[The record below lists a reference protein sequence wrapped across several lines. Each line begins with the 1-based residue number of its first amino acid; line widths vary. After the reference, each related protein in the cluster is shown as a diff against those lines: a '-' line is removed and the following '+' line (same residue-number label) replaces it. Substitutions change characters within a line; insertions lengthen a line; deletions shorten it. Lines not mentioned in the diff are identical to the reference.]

1 MPHVCLCHLLLLLA
15 ASLCLC
21 HTGNDN
27 GNGNALGQ
35 EVRRAAYGNFT
46 ELSQAVH
53 DSLLEHEER
62 QRESQRYGHRSKRA
76 VKRVCYGELG
86 CFEDS
91 GPFAYLE
98 MLPSPPEEI
107 NTKFYF
113 YSTRQRSDR
122 PLMELSFL
130 NMTTAF
136 RGKAKRESEA
146 QSVQNDPS
154 ASTSAPESGR
164 SSSSGSTSSSTSS
177 TNATFSTEKLSGGG
191 GGGQKKPAPS
201 IDDLEGFD
209 ELSVRVIVHGFGSA
223 CPHVWIYEMKTAL
236 MAVEDCIVICVDWEN
251 GATFPNYVRAA
262 ANTRLVGK
270 QLAMLLQNLQHHKG
284 LNLMRTHIIGFSL
297 GAHVSGFAGA
307 ELPGLSRITGLDPAG
322 PLFEAQHPKVRLD
335 SNDAEFVDVIHS
347 NGENLILGG
356 LGSWQPMGHV
366 DYYPNGGRVQTGC
379 SNLFVGAVTDFIWSA
394 QAAEDEEGRS
404 LCNHRRAYKFFIDSV
419 APRCMFPA
427 FPCASYDDFLKGK
440 CFPCAQDDED
450 LAEGVP
456 RCGNMGYYADRS
468 TGRGQLYLLTRE
480 EEPFCAHQFQ
490 LQIFNSFND
499 LPLRTIGR
507 LEAILEGDGGLNET
521 FEISE
526 KDDAEFFAGDIVSKI
541 IVPHPALGFPTT
553 LSLHYKSYSGWLSKG
568 LPHWDIDKVVLT
580 DSFGRSHSLCRP
592 STKLSS
598 GSPVRMRLQAGNCE
612 LDNQED
618 YGAYTTQPPPQPQ
631 PQATLAPATGT
642 DVPDSSVQ
650 ESGLSAAAV
659 DGVESVKQR
668 KDIFNLG
675 TSFKLAQNQTYP
687 LDQGDE
693 LPWQPILVGN
703 SLDNETA
710 EAAESSRSL
719 SDAAAVLD
727 PEPDH
732 DQAGEIFEPV
742 LKDRRLVA
750 FNRGRNLQ
758 DYGLTTEEIME
769 PVLKA
774 TTPRVKQGK
783 ELDLRQLGDPPELL
797 AQTTAAPV
805 PPSPSAAAAASAAP
819 PKMMAQLGT
828 GHTSHSATGGQ
839 EEPQTVQLLPFRLG
853 ELLQRA
859 ERYAR
864 ETLLPLISVQAPRFF
879 GFNVT
884 PHDRELARPAS
895 DQRKPRYIPR
905 YEESAFLNNN
915 TSSSQTPRSGS
926 GSGNG
931 KTRAQ
936 KAARRS
942 AVQQR
947 NLFRLMRARSAQRSD
962 EEQQQQQEQE
972 QEQEEQQQKQKV
984 QENEV
989 TYYTNMLHSE
999 SRSMRPEVPE
1009 YRPVFVDLPTY
1020 RPPVLATPTSPS
1032 ASAASASASTTV
1044 SVSGSASKNTRERA
1058 VRRRGRASSLALH

>member
-1 MPHVCLCHLLLLLA
+1 MLSASYIILA
-15 ASLCLC
+15 VLMC
-21 HTGNDN
+21 HTGN
-27 GNGNALGQ
+27 AIAQ
-35 EVRRAAYGNFT
+35 EVARTVPTAPSPAHFA

-53 DSLLEHEER
+53 DQLMEHEER
-62 QRESQRYGHRSKRA
+62 QRERVRRGHRSRRA

-98 MLPSPPEEI
+98 MLPSSPEEI

-130 NMTTAF
+130 NMTNAF
-136 RGKAKRESEA
+136 RGKRETE
-146 QSVQNDPS
+146 V
-154 ASTSAPESGR
+154 STSSPEGTSGR
-164 SSSSGSTSSSTSS
+164 SSVASAPSSMSAV
-177 TNATFSTEKLSGGG
+177 NATTFTTERP
-191 GGGQKKPAPS
+191 GGGQKKPTPS
-201 IDDLEGFD
+201 INDLEGFD

-270 QLAMLLQNLQHHKG
+270 QLAMLLRNLQQHKG
-284 LNLMRTHIIGFSL
+284 LDLMRTHVIGFSL

-335 SNDAEFVDVIHS
+335 SSDAEFVDVIHS

-419 APRCMFPA
+419 APRCLFPA
-427 FPCASYDDFLKGK
+427 FPCGNYDDFLKGR

-598 GSPVRMRLQAGNCE
+598 GSPVRLRLQAGNCE

-618 YGAYTTQPPPQPQ
+618 YGAYTTQPP
-631 PQATLAPATGT
+631 AAPPAQHAGNPTVAVPT

-650 ESGLSAAAV
+650 ESGLAASV
-659 DGVESVKQR
+659 DGVESAKQR

-675 TSFKLAQNQTYP
+675 TSFKLARNQTYP
-687 LDQGDE
+687 LVQGDE

-719 SDAAAVLD
+719 SDSI
-727 PEPDH
+727 
-732 DQAGEIFEPV
+732 AGEIFEPV
-742 LKDRRLVA
+742 LKDRRLAV
-750 FNRGRNLQ
+750 NRGRNLQ
-758 DYGLTTEEIME
+758 DYATTDSPEIVE

-783 ELDLRQLGDPPELL
+783 DLDLSESELAAGMVTTLG
-797 AQTTAAPV
+797 AIT
-805 PPSPSAAAAASAAP
+805 SAMAGSSRLPA
-819 PKMMAQLGT
+819 KTMAQVGT
-828 GHTSHSATGGQ
+828 GRSPDPD
-839 EEPQTVQLLPFRLG
+839 EPQTVQLLPFRLG

-884 PHDRELARPAS
+884 PHDREPVRPGES
-895 DQRKPRYIPR
+895 RKPRYIPR
-905 YEESAFLNNN
+905 YEESAFLN
-915 TSSSQTPRSGS
+915 TSSNSRKRS
-926 GSGNG
+926 
-931 KTRAQ
+931 Q
-936 KAARRS
+936 KASRRS
-942 AVQQR
+942 SVQQR
-947 NLFRLMRARSAQRSD
+947 NLLRLVRARSHGLEDGEDGSNEQR
-962 EEQQQQQEQE
+962 ERQREQR
-972 QEQEEQQQKQKV
+972 
-984 QENEV
+984 NEV
-989 TYYTNMLHSE
+989 NYYTNVLQSE
-999 SRSMRPEVPE
+999 SRSMRPEAPE
-1009 YRPVFVDLPTY
+1009 YRPVFIDLPTY
-1020 RPPVLATPTSPS
+1020 KPKTAAAFSTSAAVSAPL
-1032 ASAASASASTTV
+1032 ASAA
-1044 SVSGSASKNTRERA
+1044 VSGSLSVSRA
-1058 VRRRGRASSLALH
+1058 RRRGRSPKLIP

>member
-1 MPHVCLCHLLLLLA
+1 IAADSHLDIFFIIALA
-15 ASLCLC
+15 
-21 HTGNDN
+21 
-27 GNGNALGQ
+27 Q
-35 EVRRAAYGNFT
+35 EEVTSVPQYVNFT
-46 ELSQAVH
+46 ELSLAVEE
-53 DSLLEHEER
+53 SLVAHEER
-62 QRESQRYGHRSKRA
+62 QQERARHQGHRSRRA

-130 NMTTAF
+130 NMTNAF
-136 RGKAKRESEA
+136 RGKRETE
-146 QSVQNDPS
+146 P
-154 ASTSAPESGR
+154 STSAPTEGSAG
-164 SSSSGSTSSSTSS
+164 SSSSAGSGGTSASNSSQ
-177 TNATFSTEKLSGGG
+177 TFSTERPS
-191 GGGQKKPAPS
+191 GQKKATPS

-270 QLAMLLQNLQHHKG
+270 QLAMLLRNLQQHKG
-284 LNLMRTHIIGFSL
+284 LDLMRTHVIGFSL

-335 SNDAEFVDVIHS
+335 SSDAEFVDVIHS

-379 SNLFVGAVTDFIWSA
+379 SNLFVGAVTDFIWCKFGPIIKSYLLLIILFIIFITTAA

-419 APRCMFPA
+419 APRCLFPA
-427 FPCASYDDFLKGK
+427 FPCASYDDFLKGR

-598 GSPVRMRLQAGNCE
+598 GSPVRLRLHSGNCE

-618 YGAYTTQPPPQPQ
+618 YGAYTTHPPGSGSGSGSGGANP
-631 PQATLAPATGT
+631 TLSPT

-650 ESGLSAAAV
+650 ESAV
-659 DGVESVKQR
+659 DGVESAKQR

-675 TSFKLAQNQTYP
+675 TSFKLASNQTYP

-710 EAAESSRSL
+710 AAAAESSRSL
-719 SDAAAVLD
+719 SSD
-727 PEPDH
+727 P
-732 DQAGEIFEPV
+732 AGEIFEPV
-742 LKDRRLVA
+742 LKDRRLAV
-750 FNRGRNLQ
+750 NRGRNLQ
-758 DYGLTTEEIME
+758 DYGTTNSPEIVE

-783 ELDLRQLGDPPELL
+783 DLDLSGDIEQ
-797 AQTTAAPV
+797 AQ
-805 PPSPSAAAAASAAP
+805 PSPPVASSSSAPASASAPAMP
-819 PKMMAQLGT
+819 PKMMAQMGT
-828 GHTSHSATGGQ
+828 GRSPDPD
-839 EEPQTVQLLPFRLG
+839 EPQTVQLLPFRLG

-884 PHDRELARPAS
+884 PHDRDAVRPS
-895 DQRKPRYIPR
+895 ESRKPRYIPR
-905 YEESAFLNNN
+905 YEESAFLN
-915 TSSSQTPRSGS
+915 TTATMRRRSQKASRRSSSSS
-926 GSGNG
+926 L
-931 KTRAQ
+931 
-936 KAARRS
+936 
-942 AVQQR
+942 VQQR
-947 NLFRLMRARSAQRSD
+947 NLFRLMRARSREQSD
-962 EEQQQQQEQE
+962 NLGKWQDQADQAEEQQQDKSAAVEAG
-972 QEQEEQQQKQKV
+972 
-984 QENEV
+984 NEV
-989 TYYTNMLHSE
+989 NYYTNMLQSE

-1009 YRPVFVDLPTY
+1009 YRAVFIDLPTY
-1020 RPPVLATPTSPS
+1020 RPPISQAGSAAASTPL
-1032 ASAASASASTTV
+1032 ASASV
-1044 SVSGSASKNTRERA
+1044 SVPRG
-1058 VRRRGRASSLALH
+1058 RRRGRSSAALP

>member
-1 MPHVCLCHLLLLLA
+1 ALA
-15 ASLCLC
+15 
-21 HTGNDN
+21 
-27 GNGNALGQ
+27 Q
-35 EVRRAAYGNFT
+35 EEVTSARQYVNFT
-46 ELSQAVH
+46 ELSLAVQE
-53 DSLLEHEER
+53 SLVAHEER
-62 QRESQRYGHRSKRA
+62 QQERARHQGHRSRRA

-130 NMTTAF
+130 NMTNAF
-136 RGKAKRESEA
+136 RGKRETE
-146 QSVQNDPS
+146 
-154 ASTSAPESGR
+154 
-164 SSSSGSTSSSTSS
+164 SSTSS
-177 TNATFSTEKLSGGG
+177 PPEGSARSSSTGSGATPASPGNLTFSTERPS
-191 GGGQKKPAPS
+191 GQKKATPS

-270 QLAMLLQNLQHHKG
+270 QLAMLLRNLQQHKG
-284 LNLMRTHIIGFSL
+284 LDLMRTHVIGFSL

-335 SNDAEFVDVIHS
+335 SSDAEFVDVIHS

-419 APRCMFPA
+419 APRCLFPA
-427 FPCASYDDFLKGK
+427 FPCASYDDFLKGR

-598 GSPVRMRLQAGNCE
+598 GSPVRLRLHSGNCE

-618 YGAYTTQPPPQPQ
+618 YGAYTTHPPVSGTGSGGANP
-631 PQATLAPATGT
+631 TLISST

-650 ESGLSAAAV
+650 ESAV
-659 DGVESVKQR
+659 DGVESAKQR

-675 TSFKLAQNQTYP
+675 TSFKLASNQTYP
-687 LDQGDE
+687 LGQGDE

-710 EAAESSRSL
+710 AAAAESSRSL
-719 SDAAAVLD
+719 SSD
-727 PEPDH
+727 P
-732 DQAGEIFEPV
+732 AGEIFEPV
-742 LKDRRLVA
+742 LKDRRLAV
-750 FNRGRNLQ
+750 NRGRNLQ
-758 DYGLTTEEIME
+758 DYATTNSPEIVE

-783 ELDLRQLGDPPELL
+783 DLDLSGDIAHDQPSPPVPSSSS
-797 AQTTAAPV
+797 APV
-805 PPSPSAAAAASAAP
+805 PASAAATP
-819 PKMMAQLGT
+819 PKMMAQMGT
-828 GHTSHSATGGQ
+828 GRAPDPD
-839 EEPQTVQLLPFRLG
+839 EPQTVQLLPFRLG

-884 PHDRELARPAS
+884 PHDRDAGRPS
-895 DQRKPRYIPR
+895 ESRKPRYIPR
-905 YEESAFLNNN
+905 YEESAFLNA
-915 TSSSQTPRSGS
+915 TATLRRRSQKASRRSSSSS
-926 GSGNG
+926 L
-931 KTRAQ
+931 A
-936 KAARRS
+936 
-942 AVQQR
+942 QQR
-947 NLFRLMRARSAQRSD
+947 NLFRLMRARSRKQNGDGGQWQDQEDQAED
-962 EEQQQQQEQE
+962 QQQQQQDKKPAVEA
-972 QEQEEQQQKQKV
+972 V
-984 QENEV
+984 NEV
-989 TYYTNMLHSE
+989 NYYTNMLQSE

-1009 YRPVFVDLPTY
+1009 YRAVFIDLPTY
-1020 RPPVLATPTSPS
+1020 RPPVSSQSGSAAASTPL
-1032 ASAASASASTTV
+1032 ASASASASA
-1044 SVSGSASKNTRERA
+1044 SVSGSRG
-1058 VRRRGRASSLALH
+1058 RRRGRSSAALP

>member
-1 MPHVCLCHLLLLLA
+1 MLSASCIILA
-15 ASLCLC
+15 VLMC
-21 HTGNDN
+21 HTGN
-27 GNGNALGQ
+27 AIAQ
-35 EVRRAAYGNFT
+35 EVARTVPTAPSPAHFA

-53 DSLLEHEER
+53 DQLMEHEER
-62 QRESQRYGHRSKRA
+62 QRERVRRGHRSRRA

-98 MLPSPPEEI
+98 MLPSSPEEI

-130 NMTTAF
+130 NMTNAF
-136 RGKAKRESEA
+136 RGKRETE
-146 QSVQNDPS
+146 V
-154 ASTSAPESGR
+154 STSSPEGTSGR
-164 SSSSGSTSSSTSS
+164 SSVASAPSSMSAV
-177 TNATFSTEKLSGGG
+177 NATTFTTERP
-191 GGGQKKPAPS
+191 GGGQKKPTPS

-270 QLAMLLQNLQHHKG
+270 QLAMLLRNLQQHKG
-284 LNLMRTHIIGFSL
+284 LDLMRTHVIGFSL

-335 SNDAEFVDVIHS
+335 SSDAEFVDVIHS

-419 APRCMFPA
+419 APRCLFPA
-427 FPCASYDDFLKGK
+427 FPCGNYDDFLKGR

-598 GSPVRMRLQAGNCE
+598 GSPVRLRLQAGNCE

-618 YGAYTTQPPPQPQ
+618 YGAYTTQPP
-631 PQATLAPATGT
+631 AAPPAQHAGNPTVAVPT

-650 ESGLSAAAV
+650 ESGLAASV
-659 DGVESVKQR
+659 DGVESAKQR

-675 TSFKLAQNQTYP
+675 TSFKLARNQTYP

-719 SDAAAVLD
+719 SDSI
-727 PEPDH
+727 
-732 DQAGEIFEPV
+732 AGEIFEPV
-742 LKDRRLVA
+742 LKDRRLAV
-750 FNRGRNLQ
+750 NRGRNLQ
-758 DYGLTTEEIME
+758 DYATTDSPEIVE

-783 ELDLRQLGDPPELL
+783 DLDLSESELAAGMVTTLG
-797 AQTTAAPV
+797 AIT
-805 PPSPSAAAAASAAP
+805 SAVAGSSRLPA
-819 PKMMAQLGT
+819 KTMAQVGT
-828 GHTSHSATGGQ
+828 GRSPDPD
-839 EEPQTVQLLPFRLG
+839 EPQTVQLLPFRLG

-884 PHDRELARPAS
+884 PHDREPVRPGES
-895 DQRKPRYIPR
+895 RKPRYIPR
-905 YEESAFLNNN
+905 YEESAFLN
-915 TSSSQTPRSGS
+915 TSSNARRRS
-926 GSGNG
+926 
-931 KTRAQ
+931 Q
-936 KAARRS
+936 KASRRS
-942 AVQQR
+942 SVQQR
-947 NLFRLMRARSAQRSD
+947 NLLRLVRARSHGLEDGEGGSD
-962 EEQQQQQEQE
+962 EQREGQREQR
-972 QEQEEQQQKQKV
+972 
-984 QENEV
+984 NEV
-989 TYYTNMLHSE
+989 NYYTNVLQSE
-999 SRSMRPEVPE
+999 SRSMRPEAPE
-1009 YRPVFVDLPTY
+1009 YRPVFIDLPTY
-1020 RPPVLATPTSPS
+1020 KPKTAAAFSTSAAVSAPL
-1032 ASAASASASTTV
+1032 ASAAVSGSV
-1044 SVSGSASKNTRERA
+1044 SVSRA
-1058 VRRRGRASSLALH
+1058 RRRGRSPKLIP